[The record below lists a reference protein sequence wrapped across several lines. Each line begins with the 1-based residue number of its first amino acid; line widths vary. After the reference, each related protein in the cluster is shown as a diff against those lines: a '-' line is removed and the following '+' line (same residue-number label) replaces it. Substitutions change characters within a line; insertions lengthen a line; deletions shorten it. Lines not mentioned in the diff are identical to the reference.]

1 MLHTFADHAP
11 RMQAAGWAV
20 LPAAGKSPIRKGF
33 NTWRFRPSAK
43 IIDKWAKEAPD
54 ADIVYVPGLCATKLG
69 KRSLIVV
76 DPDDAEAIGQAE
88 ELFGDTPGK
97 VRSRR
102 GAHRLYDGA
111 GLDLGNVTSLR
122 PYGFNIDLKHG
133 QRGAGIVV
141 GPPSA
146 HDKDRS
152 FRYAWDGCDETVIR
166 DLPPFPIDKLK
177 ALLDKQ
183 QPAPAKEL
191 RDGSRKQECNRYLVS
206 RVCYCAD
213 FDELLDVAR
222 TWNEDLRDH
231 GYEPLEDT
239 ILIRRARVVWQHHQ
253 QGRFVPML
261 KQGGIA
267 RSPDDEIDTLARL
280 NPKIA
285 GDAHMLIARLRIK
298 HSARCKRGGTF
309 AICAPAMERDQVI
322 LGWTRARYENAR
334 DLLLAAQLLKCVSPF
349 HTIRGVHHAAQYT
362 L

>member
-1 MLHTFADHAP
+1 MAF
-11 RMQAAGWAV
+11 
-20 LPAAGKSPIRKGF
+20 
-33 NTWRFRPSAK
+33 SAK
-43 IIDKWAKEAPD
+43 CKDNRQVGEGNAGCRYC
-54 ADIVYVPGLCATKLG
+54 YVPGLCATKLG

-76 DPDDAEAIGQAE
+76 DPDDAEAIGQAD
-88 ELFGDTPGK
+88 ELFGRYARQGPHAP
-97 VRSRR
+97 RR
-102 GAHRLYDGA
+102 HRLYDGA
-111 GLDLGNVTSLR
+111 GLDLGKVTSLR
-122 PYGFNIDLKHG
+122 PTGSTLTQARSKWRWNRCRAV
-133 QRGAGIVV
+133 Q
-141 GPPSA
+141 SA
-146 HDKDRS
+146 QGKTAHS
-152 FRYAWDGCDETVIR
+152 AMLVDGCDETVIR
-166 DLPPFPIDKLK
+166 HLPPFPIDKLR
-177 ALLDKQ
+177 AFLDKQ
-183 QPAPAKEL
+183 SKQLKPL
-191 RDGSRKQECNRYLVS
+191 RDGSRKQGINDYLVS
-206 RVCYCAD
+206 QVCYCANLN
-213 FDELLDVAR
+213 ELLDVAR
-222 TWNEDLRDH
+222 TWNENLRDH
-231 GYEPLEDT
+231 DYEPLPDS
-239 ILIRRARVVWQHHQ
+239 ILVRKARVVWQHHQ